1 MVKLGTINAIEDEK
15 GLIVTNKRLE
25 IVVVDDEEPIT
36 EVIKTYIECI
46 DQNINVHT
54 FNDSVEAR
62 RFISR
67 NKLDVLITDYKMP
80 VCDGLQLMEAA
91 SPAVK
96 KILVS
101 GYISEIAEEKLH
113 RLNATFF
120 EKPVP
125 LRALA
130 KIIAEQQVAAK

>member
-1 MVKLGTINAIEDEK
+1 VIDKKLQ
-15 GLIVTNKRLE
+15 

-46 DQNINVHT
+46 DPNINVRT
-54 FNDSVEAR
+54 FNDPLEAK
-62 RFISR
+62 RFIMK
-67 NKLDVLITDYKMP
+67 NALDVLITDYKMP
-80 VCDGLQLMEAA
+80 RCDGLQLIEAA
-91 SPAVK
+91 APSVK

-101 GYISEIAEEKLH
+101 GYISEIAEERLH
-113 RLNATFF
+113 KLNATYF

-130 KIIAEQQVAAK
+130 KIIAEQQVATE

>member
-1 MVKLGTINAIEDEK
+1 MEK
-15 GLIVTNKRLE
+15 KLE

-46 DQNINVHT
+46 DPNINVRT
-54 FNDSVEAR
+54 FNNSLEAKE
-62 RFISR
+62 FITHNS
-67 NKLDVLITDYKMP
+67 LDVLITDYKMP
-80 VCDGLQLMEAA
+80 LCDGIQLMEAT
-91 SPAVK
+91 PPGVK

-113 RLNATFF
+113 KLNGTYF

-130 KIIAEQQVAAK
+130 KIIAEQQTRIQ

>member
-1 MVKLGTINAIEDEK
+1 MENTDKGITIMGRNLK
-15 GLIVTNKRLE
+15 

-46 DQNINVHT
+46 DKSISVRT
-54 FNDSVEAR
+54 FTNAVEAR
-62 RFISR
+62 NFITQ
-67 NKLDVLITDYKMP
+67 NVLDILITDYKMP
-80 VCDGLQLMEAA
+80 ECNGLQLMEAA
-91 SPAVK
+91 PPGVK

-113 RLNATFF
+113 KLNGTYF

-130 KIIAEQQVAAK
+130 KIIAEQQIAVR

>member
-1 MVKLGTINAIEDEK
+1 MKK
-15 GLIVTNKRLE
+15 LE

-46 DQNINVHT
+46 DSNINVHT
-54 FNDSVEAR
+54 FNDSIAAKYFVTHN
-62 RFISR
+62 S
-67 NKLDVLITDYKMP
+67 LDVLITDYKMP
-80 VCDGLQLMEAA
+80 LCDGIQLMEAT
-91 SPAVK
+91 PPGVK

-113 RLNATFF
+113 KLNGTYF

-130 KIIAEQQVAAK
+130 KIIAERQTMVQ

>member
-1 MVKLGTINAIEDEK
+1 MIDKKLQ
-15 GLIVTNKRLE
+15 

-46 DQNINVHT
+46 DPNINVRT
-54 FNDSVEAR
+54 FNDPLEAK
-62 RFISR
+62 RFIMK
-67 NKLDVLITDYKMP
+67 NTLDVLITDYKMP
-80 VCDGLQLMEAA
+80 RCDGLQLIEAA
-91 SPAVK
+91 APSVK

-101 GYISEIAEEKLH
+101 GYISEIAEERLH
-113 RLNATFF
+113 KLNATYF

-130 KIIAEQQVAAK
+130 KIIAEQQVATE

>member
-1 MVKLGTINAIEDEK
+1 MAKK
-15 GLIVTNKRLE
+15 LE

-46 DQNINVHT
+46 DSNINVQT
-54 FNDSVEAR
+54 FNSAIEAKDY
-62 RFISR
+62 ILK
-67 NKLDVLITDYKMP
+67 NKFDVLITDYKMP
-80 VCDGLQLMEAA
+80 GCDGIQLIEAA
-91 SPAVK
+91 PVDVR

-101 GYISEIAEEKLH
+101 GYISEIAEEKLQK
-113 RLNATFF
+113 LNAMYF

-130 KIIAEQQVAAK
+130 KIIAEQQTRVY

>member
-1 MVKLGTINAIEDEK
+1 VIDKKLQ
-15 GLIVTNKRLE
+15 

-46 DQNINVHT
+46 DPNINVRT
-54 FNDSVEAR
+54 FNDPLEAK
-62 RFISR
+62 RFIMK
-67 NKLDVLITDYKMP
+67 NTLDVLITDYKMP
-80 VCDGLQLMEAA
+80 RCDGLQLIEAA
-91 SPAVK
+91 APSVK

-101 GYISEIAEEKLH
+101 GYISEIAEERLH
-113 RLNATFF
+113 KLNATYF

-130 KIIAEQQVAAK
+130 KIIAEQQVATE

>member
-1 MVKLGTINAIEDEK
+1 VIDKK
-15 GLIVTNKRLE
+15 LE

-46 DQNINVHT
+46 DPNITVRT
-54 FNDSVEAR
+54 FNDPLEAK
-62 RFISR
+62 RFIMR
-67 NKLDVLITDYKMP
+67 NTLDVLITDYKMP
-80 VCDGLQLMEAA
+80 LCDGLQLIEAA
-91 SPAVK
+91 APSVK

-101 GYISEIAEEKLH
+101 GYISEIAEERLH
-113 RLNATFF
+113 KLNATYF

-130 KIIAEQQVAAK
+130 KIIAEQQIASER